1 MLELAVDRA
10 RGGDARM
17 PKVLGLW
24 VGCSPKRSQK
34 GALSILVWG
43 HTECDACWPTVLC
56 PTCLEASA
64 QESDRRDRIQTV

>member
-10 RGGDARM
+10 GGGDGRVL
-17 PKVLGLW
+17 KVLGFG
-24 VGCSPKRSQK
+24 VGRSPKRSHK
-34 GALSILVWG
+34 GALPILVWG

-64 QESDRRDRIQTV
+64 QEGDRGDHIQTV